1 MTNRDYRDLLAAF
14 CDHEVRFLIV
24 GGYAVTFHARPRFT
38 KDLDLWV
45 DPVEANAR
53 RVVAALQ
60 AFGAPLNAHGVSVAD
75 FVQPGTVYQLGV
87 APSRIDILTSVE
99 GLEFAA
105 CWSARVASTYG
116 DVTVNYLSVADL
128 ITNKRTLGRPQDL
141 LDVEALERR

>member
-38 KDLDLWV
+38 KDLGLWV
-45 DPVEANAR
+45 DPVETNAR

-99 GLEFAA
+99 GLEFSA